1 MHMPGAA
8 SAPPL
13 DLADIDLS
21 DHDLF
26 VDHPPHEVF
35 DVLRAQAPVHWNPE
49 RAPRSGFWSL
59 TRYDDI
65 VAALRDTETFSS
77 EAGGITLEEPAPAE
91 LDVRR
96 NMLELDPPRHARWR
110 RVLAPDFTP
119 RSVGRWEEWLRELTV
134 RTLDHA
140 LPQGTFDFVEE
151 IAAPIPIRVLAHIL
165 GVPEEHGDRLV
176 ELSDKLINNNDPELS
191 SVQADLP
198 ESDAYA
204 LAPFRSPDAQEIIE
218 LGERL
223 FEQRRPCPMDDVLSL
238 LVRAEPE
245 GGPYTKREL
254 DVNFVTIVV
263 AGNETTR
270 SAMTIGMLALAQNP
284 DQYALLRDRPE
295 LIPQAVDEMI
305 RFSSPVWHFRRT
317 ATRDVELRGQTI
329 RKGDKVV
336 LWFSAANR
344 DPEVFPDPHRFDVTR
359 PPSKNVHAAFGRGG
373 PHFCLGAHLAAL
385 EVRVLMEEWVP
396 RVAAVEQAGPARRV
410 RSNFA
415 NGVKEAP
422 IRVTL
427 A

>member
-1 MHMPGAA
+1 
-8 SAPPL
+8 
-13 DLADIDLS
+13 
-21 DHDLF
+21 
-26 VDHPPHEVF
+26 
-35 DVLRAQAPVHWNPE
+35 
-49 RAPRSGFWSL
+49 
-59 TRYDDI
+59 
-65 VAALRDTETFSS
+65 
-77 EAGGITLEEPAPAE
+77 
-91 LDVRR
+91 
-96 NMLELDPPRHARWR
+96 
-110 RVLAPDFTP
+110 
-119 RSVGRWEEWLRELTV
+119 
-134 RTLDHA
+134 
-140 LPQGTFDFVEE
+140 VEE
-151 IAAPIPIRVLAHIL
+151 VAAPIPIRVLGHIL
-165 GVPEEHGDRLV
+165 GVPEEHHDRLI

-218 LGERL
+218 LGEGL
-223 FEQRRPCPMDDVLSL
+223 FEQRRACPMDDVISL
-238 LVRAEPE
+238 LVRAEPQ

-270 SAMTIGMLALAQNP
+270 SAMTNGLLALIENP
-284 DQYALLRDRPE
+284 DQYRLLREQPE

-329 RKGDKVV
+329 KKGDKVV
-336 LWFSAANR
+336 VWFSAANR

-359 PPSKNVHAAFGRGG
+359 PASRNVHAAFGRGG

-396 RVAAVEQAGPARRV
+396 RVAGIEQAGPARRV

-415 NGVKEAP
+415 NGVKELP

-427 A
+427 G